1 MTATEFLA
9 HFAAAHSRC
18 PFSLQ
23 PNGSIRDERGRCPLV
38 AVAVHLR
45 VRGHQYFSNETEG
58 LAAAI
63 LELSGMDGFEIG
75 LASDI
80 EISHGPSAESV
91 GWIRFRMLAVIA
103 APEPVREVD
112 QYDIWL
118 TRPDSQDFESIGE
131 ASCLCR
137 VSADANYRQVADAQ
151 AVRNPKW
158 SGGEVRVC
166 DTEGRVVYRR
176 LIGTK

>member
-1 MTATEFLA
+1 MTITEFLG
-9 HFAAAHSRC
+9 HFADAHARC
-18 PFSLQ
+18 PFSLH
-23 PNGSIRDERGRCPLV
+23 PNGRIRDERGRCPLV
-38 AVAVHLR
+38 AVAVNLKT
-45 VRGHQYFSNETEG
+45 RGHQYFGSETG
-58 LAAAI
+58 CVVAAI
-63 LELSGMDGFEIG
+63 LGLSDMDGFEIG

-103 APEPVREVD
+103 VPEPVREVE

-166 DTEGRVVYRR
+166 DPEGRVVYRR
-176 LIGTK
+176 LIGTR